1 MSLTDNILQKDSHR
15 MYTCKHHKNFGPMN
29 FQARQWWSTA
39 SKASDLGALE
49 GQKLP
54 NGPYPFLHNGEW
66 ALPFFPYSEVVGP
79 VYSVAQILA
88 IWDQSQKYVRTYI

>member
-1 MSLTDNILQKDSHR
+1 
-15 MYTCKHHKNFGPMN
+15 MN
-29 FQARQWWSTA
+29 ARARQWWSTA
-39 SKASDLGALE
+39 SKANVDARLSELGALE

-54 NGPYPFLHNGEW
+54 KGPYPFLHNGEW
-66 ALPFFPYSEVVGP
+66 ALLFFPYSEVVGP